1 MNILIWI
8 CRQGVWL
15 MAVVLIFVLI
25 MMVTIG
31 VGKRV
36 VPKMDA
42 KQRKINAYTDSKS
55 ENIESVD
62 TKSSDSKSGNIER
75 TDAKSESKSEQIDK
89 K

>member
-8 CRQGVWL
+8 CRQNVWL
-15 MAVVLIFVLI
+15 MAAVLVIVLI

-31 VGKRV
+31 VGRQV

-42 KQRKINAYTDSKS
+42 KQRKINASTDSKS
-55 ENIESVD
+55 ESVKKVD
-62 TKSSDSKSGNIER
+62 TKSSDSKSENIER
-75 TDAKSESKSEQIDK
+75 TDAKSDSKPEQIDK